1 LPKGEQGFLFPMNT
15 TNPTLLAT
23 LRALPR
29 PAWILFLGVFLN
41 KFGSF
46 VVPFLTLYLKQ
57 QGYSMADAGLAIGAY
72 GAGHFLASGLGGH
85 LADTIGRRKT
95 IVLSMFSAA
104 VSMLLLSQARS
115 LPAIILLT
123 AFAGLAGE
131 LYRPA
136 SSALLADLVPAGQR
150 ITAFSAYRMAFNAG
164 WAFGPATAGFLAE
177 RGYFWL
183 FVGDAVTSVLFGL
196 VAFFALPRGV
206 RSQQAESKW
215 PDALGVL
222 RHDRRFHQ
230 VLMASFAIA
239 LVFFQ
244 INSTYGLFVT
254 QLGFSTATYGA
265 IISLNGAMVVLCEL
279 PLSAITRRFPPRR
292 VIGLGYALVGIGFAL
307 NAFAQTIPALVVAMV
322 VVTFGEM
329 LTIPVSAAYVADL
342 APAHMRGR
350 YMGAFGLTWAL
361 GLTLGPS
368 LGMALFHCG
377 AAVLWLSCGA
387 LGLVAATIILKE
399 VKERPA
405 SVGVARIGT
414 EFAVREQPLD

>member
-1 LPKGEQGFLFPMNT
+1 MNT
-15 TNPTLLAT
+15 TPPTLLAS
-23 LRALPR
+23 LKALPR

-46 VVPFLTLYLKQ
+46 VVPFLTLFLTR
-57 QGYSMADAGLAIGAY
+57 QGYSMGDAGLAIGAY

-104 VSMLLLSQARS
+104 ISMLLLSQARS

-123 AFAGLAGE
+123 GLAGLAGE

-136 SSALLADLVPAGQR
+136 SSALLADLVPAEQR
-150 ITAFSAYRMAFNAG
+150 LTAFSAYRMAFNAG

-183 FVGDAVTSVLFGL
+183 FVGDAITSVLFGL

-206 RSQQAESKW
+206 RSRQAESKW
-215 PDALGVL
+215 TEALLVL
-222 RHDRRFHQ
+222 RRDRRFHQ
-230 VLMASFAIA
+230 MLAASFAIA

-244 INSTYGLFVT
+244 ISSTYGLFVT
-254 QLGFSTATYGA
+254 QLGFSALTYGA
-265 IISLNGAMVVLCEL
+265 IISLNGVLVVFCEL
-279 PLSAITRRFPPRR
+279 PISTITRRFPARR
-292 VIGLGYALVGIGFAL
+292 VIRLGYALVGIGFAL
-307 NAFAQTIPALVVAMV
+307 NTFAHTVPALVIAMMV
-322 VVTFGEM
+322 VTLGEM
-329 LTIPVSAAYVADL
+329 LTIPVSVAYVADL

-361 GLTLGPS
+361 GLTVGPS
-368 LGMALFHCG
+368 LGMALFHFG
-377 AAVLWLSCGA
+377 AAVLWLCCGA
-387 LGLVAATIILKE
+387 LALVAAGIISCEAGSAAGLPVSRRGQSAAPDPAATRQE
-399 VKERPA
+399 V
-405 SVGVARIGT
+405 
-414 EFAVREQPLD
+414 Q

>member
-1 LPKGEQGFLFPMNT
+1 MNASP
-15 TNPTLLAT
+15 PTLLAS
-23 LRALPR
+23 LKALPR

-46 VVPFLTLYLKQ
+46 VVPFLTLFLTR
-57 QGYSMADAGLAIGAY
+57 QGYSMGDAGLAIGAY
-72 GAGHFLASGLGGH
+72 GAGHFVASGLGGH
-85 LADTIGRRKT
+85 LADTIGRRRT

-104 VSMLLLSQARS
+104 ITMMLLSQARS

-123 AFAGLAGE
+123 ALAGLAGE

-164 WAFGPATAGFLAE
+164 WAFGPATAGLLAE

-196 VAFFALPRGV
+196 VAFFALPRGL
-206 RSQQAESKW
+206 RSQQAESRW
-215 PDALGVL
+215 TETFGAL
-222 RHDRRFHQ
+222 RRDRKFHQ
-230 VLMASFAIA
+230 VLAASFAIA

-244 INSTYGLFVT
+244 ISSTYGLFVT
-254 QLGFSTATYGA
+254 QLGFSAATYGA
-265 IISLNGAMVVLCEL
+265 IISLNGVLVVLCEL
-279 PLSAITRRFPPRR
+279 PISMITRRFPARR
-292 VIGLGYALVGIGFAL
+292 VIGLGYTLVGIGFAL
-307 NAFAQTIPALVVAMV
+307 NAFAHTVPGLIIAMI

-361 GLTLGPS
+361 GLTVGPS
-368 LGMALFHCG
+368 LGMTLFQFG
-377 AAVLWLSCGA
+377 AGVLWLSCGA
-387 LGLVAATIILKE
+387 LALVAAGIILSGA
-399 VKERPA
+399 RSRA
-405 SVGVARIGT
+405 VGPVLGAKQNQSGSGI
-414 EFAVREQPLD
+414 V